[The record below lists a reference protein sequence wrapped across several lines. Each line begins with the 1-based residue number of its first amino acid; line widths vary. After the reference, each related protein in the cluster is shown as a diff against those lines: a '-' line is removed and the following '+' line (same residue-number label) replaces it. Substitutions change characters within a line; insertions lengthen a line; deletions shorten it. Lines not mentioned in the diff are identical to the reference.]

1 MSKIPFSVSARTAK
15 LIGRENFANAEGA
28 VIELVK
34 NAYDAD
40 ADTSIIIFDRRDSQ
54 NHGPSIYLID
64 NGRGMAQDVVVDK
77 WMQIGTDDK
86 VANFTSERGRIKTG
100 AKGIGRFALDRLG
113 GRARMLTIPK
123 ETNKGLIWSVNWKLF
138 DVVGISINA
147 VNAHMKGLKF
157 FGLKSYLENKFAD
170 ILPIQHVLSSVKL
183 KTGTILKISI
193 LRDEWDEAELESLF
207 DNLEV
212 LVPPKEQ
219 PDFSIYLFDTT
230 SPAKYGQL
238 STAYYDDF
246 DYRVSAHYLAD
257 EKKSLNVEI
266 TRNELNIDKLATDFS
281 DLFELEQMKRFPFR
295 LSDFTNRTIRL
306 NLTLD
311 DLRGFSAVDTG
322 LIDRVGEFTF
332 TFYFLKETFARKD
345 QERYPYR
352 NFNSSTR
359 NKWLDKFG
367 GVKIFRDGFRV
378 RPYGEKGNDWLGL
391 GDRAAKSPQ
400 SAGQRIGDY
409 RIRPN
414 QISGTVGISRVKNAA
429 LNDKSGREGI
439 QENDVFGVFKNVV
452 IGIINLFEKDR
463 NAVMFSLSELNKK
476 RNKEAADRE
485 AAVAEA
491 ERIQRE
497 KEARE
502 ARTGGEGEGGEK
514 DPASNPTATE
524 ELLASA
530 TLGYKQELHEKELEI
545 RFLRNLASN
554 GLIMASFAHELKSLQ
569 SRIIPRTM
577 FLEKELKKYVKENSF
592 KNVNKEDNPFYM
604 LKLIRDEDTKLK
616 HWLDYSLSSLKKSKR
631 SRSAIVLAE
640 YFREFVESWNNALKM
655 RGVRIS
661 LKGTP
666 STSYS
671 VTAFPVDLDT
681 VFNNLLSNSLNSF
694 VGQSK
699 KEVNISWKVDGSRMR
714 ILFSDTGVGL
724 AKEYRNQ
731 PEEIFNAFETSK
743 RDRKG
748 NVTGTGMGLYIAKSV
763 VDEYEGGTIEVVDTE
778 GGFTMA
784 IELPVNYS
792 VKKDS
797 KNV

>member
-1 MSKIPFSVSARTAK
+1 MSKIPFTVSARTAK

-40 ADTSIIIFDRRDSQ
+40 ADTSIIIFDRRGSQ
-54 NHGPSIYLID
+54 NHGPSIYIID
-64 NGRGMAQDVVVDK
+64 NGRGMTEDVVIEK

-86 VANFTSERGRIKTG
+86 VANFTSDRGRIKTG

-113 GRARMLTIPK
+113 VRARMLTVPK
-123 ETNKGLIWSVNWKLF
+123 ETKKGLIWSVNWKLF
-138 DVVGISINA
+138 DVVGISINS
-147 VNAHMKGLKF
+147 VNAHMRELTA
-157 FGLKSYLENKFAD
+157 FGLKPYLESEFAD
-170 ILPIQHVLSSVKL
+170 ILPIQDVLSSIKSR
-183 KTGTILKISI
+183 TGTVLKISI
-193 LRDEWDEAELESLF
+193 LRDEWDETDLESLF

-230 SPAKYGQL
+230 TPEKYGRL

-246 DYRVSAHYLAD
+246 DYKVSAHYLAD
-257 EKKSLNVEI
+257 KAKSLTVEI
-266 TRNELNIDKLATDFS
+266 TRNELNLEKLAKDFS
-281 DLFELEQMKRFPFR
+281 DLFEFELMNRFPFR
-295 LSDFTNRTIRL
+295 LSDFKKRTITL

-311 DLRGFSAVDTG
+311 DLKGFSAVGAELT
-322 LIDRVGEFTF
+322 DRVGEFTF
-332 TFYFLKETFARKD
+332 TFYFLKETFTRKD
-345 QERYPYR
+345 QEKYPYR
-352 NFNSSTR
+352 NFSSSTR

-378 RPYGEKGNDWLGL
+378 RPYGEKDNDWLGL

-400 SAGQRIGDY
+400 SAGQRLGDY

-414 QISGTVGISRVKNAA
+414 QISGTVGISRVKNEA

-439 QENDVFGVFKNVV
+439 QENDVFNVFKNIV
-452 IGIINLFEKDR
+452 IGIINLFERDR
-463 NAVMFSLSELNKK
+463 NSVMFSLSELNKK

-502 ARTGGEGEGGEK
+502 AGKREEGKEDGEK
-514 DPASNPTATE
+514 DSTSNQTATETE
-524 ELLASA
+524 ELLATA
-530 TLGYKQELHEKELEI
+530 TLGYKQELYEKELEI
-545 RFLRNLASN
+545 RFLRNLASI

-569 SRIIPRTM
+569 SRILPRTM
-577 FLEKELKKYVKENSF
+577 FLEKELKKYVKESSF
-592 KNVNKEDNPFYM
+592 KNINKEDNPFYM

-616 HWLDYSLSSLKKSKR
+616 HWLDYSLSSLKKAKR
-631 SRSAIVLAE
+631 SRKEIVIAE
-640 YFREFVESWNNALKM
+640 YFKDFVESWSNALKM

-661 LKGTP
+661 LTGTS

-671 VTAFPVDLDT
+671 VTAFTVDLDT

-778 GGFTMA
+778 VGFTMA

-792 VKKDS
+792 VKKG
-797 KNV
+797 